1 MAAPST
7 VAPGCSRADPFEDWR
22 ADVRLR
28 VREELDGFLRER
40 CTTLLATTGLDSAAP
55 ELSRYLGGG
64 KCLRSTFVY
73 LGWLSGAEECAAAL
87 RAAASFE
94 LLHTFAL
101 LQDDV
106 MDESPVRRGRAAAHA
121 HFAEWHRTRG
131 LSGSAQRFGE
141 SAATLL
147 GDLCLVWSE
156 QMLRESGVAAQC
168 LQRAWSRYDAMRIEL
183 ALGQCADIVNDAARA
198 PTLSAVL
205 AVARAKSGNYTVC
218 RPLEIGAAM
227 AGCDERVL
235 AALGGYGAAVGEAFQ
250 LRDDLLGVFGSAS
263 VTGKPTGGDLRERKA
278 TTVVVAAHEMATLGI
293 RRELDDLSHMDDLAE
308 ADIARW
314 RTLIVATGAVQ
325 RVEDMIAE
333 LVTCALDRIG
343 DGGLHPFVR
352 TALARMAIECTS
364 RDA

>member
-1 MAAPST
+1 M
-7 VAPGCSRADPFEDWR
+7 
-22 ADVRLR
+22 RLR

-40 CTTLLATTGLDSAAP
+40 CTPLLATTGLDSAAP

-156 QMLRESGVAAQC
+156 QMLRESGVAARC
-168 LQRAWSRYDAMRIEL
+168 LQRAWPRYDAMRIEL
-183 ALGQCADIVNDAARA
+183 ALGQCADIVNDAGPGAD
-198 PTLSAVL
+198 AV
-205 AVARAKSGNYTVC
+205 R
-218 RPLEIGAAM
+218 GA
-227 AGCDERVL
+227 
-235 AALGGYGAAVGEAFQ
+235 GGRSREVRQLHGVPAVGDRRGDGR
-250 LRDDLLGVFGSAS
+250 LRRARPRGA
-263 VTGKPTGGDLRERKA
+263 RR
-278 TTVVVAAHEMATLGI
+278 I
-293 RRELDDLSHMDDLAE
+293 RR
-308 ADIARW
+308 RG
-314 RTLIVATGAVQ
+314 R
-325 RVEDMIAE
+325 
-333 LVTCALDRIG
+333 
-343 DGGLHPFVR
+343 
-352 TALARMAIECTS
+352 
-364 RDA
+364 